1 MIDAQTLFRGP
12 NPGELKGP
20 YISQF
25 LVKSYRYGNLE
36 IDQKYVVEEDPNNML
51 TLAGWWRVQN
61 GEVPT
66 GIVTNGKAFAS
77 NGRVLGSMVHKDP
90 LYQFY
95 YAAALIAFQ
104 QGIGHDGMQLKYTT
118 EWTTTGPPDVFAAVA
133 HVALGALRTAW
144 WQKWGLYMR
153 IRPEVFAQRYELARI
168 HPQIVSEVPGLA
180 GLKANLEKADKL

>member
-1 MIDAQTLFRGP
+1 MKR
-12 NPGELKGP
+12 
-20 YISQF
+20 
-25 LVKSYRYGNLE
+25 
-36 IDQKYVVEEDPNNML
+36 
-51 TLAGWWRVQN
+51 
-61 GEVPT
+61 
-66 GIVTNGKAFAS
+66 GKAFAS

-153 IRPEVFAQRYELARI
+153 IRPEVFAQRHLGQRSG
-168 HPQIVSEVPGLA
+168 PCLLKNSGGLVR
-180 GLKANLEKADKL
+180 N